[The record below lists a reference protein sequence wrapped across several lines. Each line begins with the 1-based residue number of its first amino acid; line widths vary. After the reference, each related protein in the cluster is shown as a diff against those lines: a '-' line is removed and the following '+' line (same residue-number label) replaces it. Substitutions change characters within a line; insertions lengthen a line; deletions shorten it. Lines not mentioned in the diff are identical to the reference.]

1 MSARTNPVWI
11 RPEGSLRAREM
22 ETEYDLAYDNP
33 YGEGFAWNLSAKETA
48 GVVAVGVGL
57 AWLANKV
64 SNTQTAHHQAAMLA
78 GGTLLYTLGVVIG
91 TNRPVTGFITDRS
104 L

>member
-1 MSARTNPVWI
+1 MNARSNPIWI
-11 RPEGSLRAREM
+11 RPEGSAYAQDM
-22 ETEYDLAYDNP
+22 EAEYDLAYDNP
-33 YGEGFAWNLSAKETA
+33 GYGGGFAWNLSPVETA

-78 GGTLLYTLGVVIG
+78 GGATLYALGVVIG
-91 TNRPVTGFITDRS
+91 TNRPADGWIKG
-104 L
+104 